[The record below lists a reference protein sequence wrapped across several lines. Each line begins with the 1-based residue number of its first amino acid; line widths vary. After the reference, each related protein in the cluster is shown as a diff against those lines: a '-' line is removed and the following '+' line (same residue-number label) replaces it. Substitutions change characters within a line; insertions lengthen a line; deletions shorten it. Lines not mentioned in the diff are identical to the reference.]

1 MKIEER
7 EDVERG
13 RGWVKKEKKEKQ
25 ERESERVRVTC
36 KEVAEVS
43 SVHAWCWDL
52 MSTSLLKF

>member
-1 MKIEER
+1 MGEE
-7 EDVERG
+7 G
-13 RGWVKKEKKEKQ
+13 EKGEAR